1 MKNIFR
7 KAVQK
12 VRNTT
17 AKVFNT
23 IQENPALGM
32 AAAGTV
38 LCLGGAIY
46 KILKAE
52 PVAKNSDNT
61 RMYNVEAVL
70 KAVQNAHD
78 AFKAGHEA
86 EPDTVAVNL
95 VKYGF
100 TRESA
105 WMLSQLG
112 LCTDPNKPKG
122 VVNMFYYTPD
132 EPNDATFLRTEWD
145 SDADA

>member
-12 VRNTT
+12 VRNT
-17 AKVFNT
+17 AANVFYT
-23 IQENPALGM
+23 IQENPALGV
-32 AAAGTV
+32 AAAGVV
-38 LCLGGAIY
+38 LMLGGTIY
-46 KILKAE
+46 KVLKTE
-52 PVAKNSDNT
+52 PVKTSADIPF
-61 RMYNVEAVL
+61 YNVEAVL

-86 EPDTVAVNL
+86 EPDTLAVNL
-95 VKYGF
+95 AKYGF
-100 TRESA
+100 TKESA

-112 LCTDPNKPKG
+112 LCEGPDAPKSA
-122 VVNMFYYTPD
+122 VHLYYYSPE
-132 EPNDATFLRTEWD
+132 EPEGATFLRTEWE

>member
-17 AKVFNT
+17 TKVFNT
-23 IQENPALGM
+23 IQENPALGV
-32 AAAGTV
+32 AAAGVV
-38 LCLGGAIY
+38 LMLGGTIY
-46 KILKAE
+46 KVLKTE
-52 PVAKNSDNT
+52 PVKNSADIPF
-61 RMYNVEAVL
+61 YNVEAVL

-95 VKYGF
+95 AKYGF
-100 TRESA
+100 TKESA

-112 LCTDPNKPKG
+112 LCEGPDAPKSA
-122 VVNMFYYTPD
+122 VHMFYYTPD

-145 SDADA
+145 SAADA

>member
-12 VRNTT
+12 VRNT
-17 AKVFNT
+17 AANVFYT
-23 IQENPALGM
+23 IQENPMLGV
-32 AAAGTV
+32 AAAGAV

-52 PVAKNSDNT
+52 SVAKNSDNT

-95 VKYGF
+95 AKYGF

-105 WMLSQLG
+105 WMLSELG
-112 LCTDPNKPKG
+112 LCTNPDKPKG

>member
-7 KAVQK
+7 KAVKK

-17 AKVFNT
+17 TKVFNT
-23 IQENPALGM
+23 IQENPSLGM
-32 AAAGTV
+32 AAAGAV
-38 LCLGGAIY
+38 LCLGGVIY
-46 KILKAE
+46 KVLKVE
-52 PVAKNSDNT
+52 PDDT
-61 RMYNVEAVL
+61 RMYNVEVVL

-86 EPDTVAVNL
+86 EPGTAAVNL

-100 TRESA
+100 TRENA
-105 WMLSQLG
+105 WVLSQLG
-112 LCTDPNKPKG
+112 LCTSPNEPKG

-132 EPNDATFLRTEWD
+132 EPDDATFLRTEWEQD
-145 SDADA
+145 TDA

>member
-7 KAVQK
+7 KAVKK

-23 IQENPALGM
+23 IQENPILGV
-32 AAAGTV
+32 AAAGVV
-38 LCLGGAIY
+38 LMLGGTIY
-46 KILKAE
+46 KVLKTE
-52 PVAKNSDNT
+52 PVKTSADT

-86 EPDTVAVNL
+86 EPDTLAVNL
-95 VKYGF
+95 AKYGF
-100 TRESA
+100 TKESA
-105 WMLSQLG
+105 WVLSQLG
-112 LCTDPNKPKG
+112 LCKGPEAPKSA
-122 VVNMFYYTPD
+122 VRLYYYTPE
-132 EPNDATFLRTEWD
+132 EPEGATFLRTEWD
-145 SDADA
+145 EETDA

>member
-7 KAVQK
+7 KTVKK

-17 AKVFNT
+17 AKVFKT
-23 IQENPALGM
+23 IQENPSLGM
-32 AAAGTV
+32 AAAGAV
-38 LCLGGAIY
+38 LCLGGVIY
-46 KILKAE
+46 KVLKAE
-52 PVAKNSDNT
+52 PDDT

-105 WMLSQLG
+105 WVLSQLG
-112 LCTDPNKPKG
+112 LCSNPNEPKG
-122 VVNMFYYTPD
+122 VVHMFYYTPD
-132 EPNDATFLRTEWD
+132 EPNDATFLRTEWE

>member
-7 KAVQK
+7 KAVKK

-23 IQENPALGM
+23 IREDPMLGV
-32 AAAGTV
+32 AAAGVV
-38 LCLGGAIY
+38 LMLGGAIY
-46 KILKAE
+46 KVPKTE

-61 RMYNVEAVL
+61 RMYDVEAVL

-86 EPDTVAVNL
+86 EPDTLAVNL
-95 VKYGF
+95 AKYGF
-100 TRESA
+100 TKESA

-112 LCTDPNKPKG
+112 LCKDPDAPKSA
-122 VVNMFYYTPD
+122 VHLYYYSPE
-132 EPNDATFLRTEWD
+132 EPEGATFLRTKWE

>member
-23 IQENPALGM
+23 IQEHPALGV
-32 AAAGTV
+32 AAAGVV
-38 LCLGGAIY
+38 LMLGGTIY
-46 KILKAE
+46 KVLKTE
-52 PVAKNSDNT
+52 PVKTSADIPF
-61 RMYNVEAVL
+61 YNVEAVL

-86 EPDTVAVNL
+86 EPDTLAVNL
-95 VKYGF
+95 AKYGF
-100 TRESA
+100 TKESA
-105 WMLSQLG
+105 WVLSQLALG
-112 LCTDPNKPKG
+112 
-122 VVNMFYYTPD
+122 
-132 EPNDATFLRTEWD
+132 EITEEQYHQNLN
-145 SDADA
+145 AVAGITKQEA